1 MEQLTKMIPSFKNI
15 HLKFKLDGNYFDREA
30 LKEVAYSFVKEG
42 KPYEQTMGDFL
53 IDWLDEKTYVIV
65 STSGSTGKP
74 KQILLDKQSMVH
86 SALAT
91 GDFFG
96 IKSGDTALQC
106 LPSNFIAGKMMLVRA
121 MILGLSLDLVAPTSN
136 PLKNLQKKYDF
147 CAMVPLQV
155 ENSLESLH
163 QINTL
168 IVGGAPASSA
178 LIERLQ
184 TVSTK
189 IFATY
194 GMTETITHIAAKPL
208 NHLSKGKTV
217 NYQTLPNIHID
228 TDDRNCLIID
238 APRLAKEKII
248 TNDVVEIISQ
258 TEFNWL
264 GRHDNVINSGG
275 IKLHPEQIEEKLS
288 PFINVRYFVTAIDD
302 AQLGKKLILLVEDTT
317 QSIDTTQLLKTIKD
331 AGKFSKFEIPKTIF
345 TLENFTETNTG
356 KVQRTKT
363 LASLRV

>member
-1 MEQLTKMIPSFKNI
+1 MIPSFKNI

-42 KPYEQTMGDFL
+42 TSHEQTMGNFL
-53 IDWLDEKTYVIV
+53 IDWLDEKPYVDV
-65 STSGSTGKP
+65 FTSGSTGKP
-74 KQILLDKQSMVH
+74 KQIRLEKQAMVH

-96 IKSGDTALQC
+96 IKPGATALQC

-121 MILGLSLDLVAPTSN
+121 MILGWSLDLIAPTSN
-136 PLKNLQKKYDF
+136 PLENLQKEYDF
-147 CAMVPLQV
+147 GAMVPLQV
-155 ENSLESLH
+155 ENSIENLS
-163 QINTL
+163 QIKTL

-184 TVSTK
+184 TVSSK

-208 NHLSKGKTV
+208 NHLPKGKTA
-217 NYQTLPNIHID
+217 NYQTLPKIHIS
-228 TDDRNCLIID
+228 TDDRNCLVIN
-238 APRLAKEKII
+238 APRITNETIV

-258 TEFNWL
+258 TKFNWL

-288 PFINVRYFVTAIDD
+288 ALIKTRFFVAAIDD
-302 AQLGKKLILLVEDTT
+302 AQLGKKLVLLVEDTLENINV
-317 QSIDTTQLLKTIKD
+317 SQLLQTIKD
-331 AGKFSKFEIPKTIF
+331 SKKLSKFEIPKAIF
-345 TLENFTETNTG
+345 IVKNFSETNTG
-356 KVQRTKT
+356 KVQRVKT
-363 LASLRV
+363 LALACL